1 MKRFSSSVIC
11 GLLLL
16 SSLPAMAQFESEPMD
31 PVINEQEFTSFEEGS
46 PESEFLAPMT
56 DEGAS
61 PEIERQEDIIYPDDP
76 GASWDLESEE
86 MPEAEYT
93 E

>member
-1 MKRFSSSVIC
+1 MKGFFSSVIC
-11 GLLLL
+11 GLLLCSL
-16 SSLPAMAQFESEPMD
+16 SAMAQFENEPVD

-46 PESEFLAPMT
+46 PESEFIAPMT

-61 PEIERQEDIIYPDDP
+61 PEIERQEDILYSADP
-76 GASWDLESEE
+76 GASWDMESEE
-86 MPEAEYT
+86 IPEAEYT